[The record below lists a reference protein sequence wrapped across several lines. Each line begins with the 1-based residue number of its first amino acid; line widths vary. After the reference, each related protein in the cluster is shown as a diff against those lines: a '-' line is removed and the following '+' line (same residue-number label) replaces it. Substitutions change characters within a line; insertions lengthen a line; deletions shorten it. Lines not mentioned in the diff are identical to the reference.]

1 MAAVRQAQSDA
12 EPCRSTAP
20 MKILIVE
27 DEPKTG
33 DYLQQ
38 GLAES
43 GFVVDLARNG
53 VDGLHLAVTGDH
65 DLLVLDV
72 MLPGLNG

>member
-1 MAAVRQAQSDA
+1 
-12 EPCRSTAP
+12 

-72 MLPGLNG
+72 MLPASTAGRCWRLCAAAARRYRYFF

>member
-1 MAAVRQAQSDA
+1 
-12 EPCRSTAP
+12 

-27 DEPKTG
+27 DELKTG

-38 GLAES
+38 GLSEA
-43 GFVVDLARNG
+43 GFMVDLVRDG
-53 VDGLHLAVTGDH
+53 LDGLHLALIDDY

-72 MLPGLNG
+72 MLPGLDGRKARKRVRHS

>member
-1 MAAVRQAQSDA
+1 MRTWPAWCCAPPDGQLSGRLQICHLPSSQRWGRHNPAQCPTAAL
-12 EPCRSTAP
+12 CP

-38 GLAES
+38 GLA
-43 GFVVDLARNG
+43 
-53 VDGLHLAVTGDH
+53 
-65 DLLVLDV
+65 
-72 MLPGLNG
+72 